1 MITLVEEGGLLCG
14 RGALLCRRGV
24 LFVKMV
30 LYLLGGALAQQ
41 RGEKRFSCFV
51 GTRLPFS
58 LLARVNHYSTAY
70 MSVIY
75 HSYYFYYYEHSLGFY
90 LCTFCQGQS
99 FFIAVALRNTCYNC
113 INCVKLTPLPSEG
126 FDLQIAILSFET
138 FSANTIDNI

>member
-1 MITLVEEGGLLCG
+1 MIALVEEGGLLCG
-14 RGALLCRRGV
+14 RGALLCRKGV

-70 MSVIY
+70 V
-75 HSYYFYYYEHSLGFY
+75 
-90 LCTFCQGQS
+90 
-99 FFIAVALRNTCYNC
+99 CY
-113 INCVKLTPLPSEG
+113 
-126 FDLQIAILSFET
+126 ILLL
-138 FSANTIDNI
+138 ILLLL

>member
-24 LFVKMV
+24 LLYSKMV

-70 MSVIY
+70 MCVIY
-75 HSYYFYYYEHSLGFY
+75 YSYYFYSYELSLGFY
-90 LCTFCQGQS
+90 LN
-99 FFIAVALRNTCYNC
+99 ALFARVNRFLSPWL
-113 INCVKLTPLPSEG
+113 CVTR
-126 FDLQIAILSFET
+126 AT
-138 FSANTIDNI
+138 TA